1 METAPSPLY
10 TAPLYA
16 AVAIYGLVT
25 SSVIKALS
33 GIKSE
38 LPLSLPW
45 EQQCAAVPV
54 LQQPSAWSHAA

>member
-1 METAPSPLY
+1 METAPSTLY
-10 TAPLYA
+10 AAPLYA

-38 LPLSLPW
+38 SP
-45 EQQCAAVPV
+45 
-54 LQQPSAWSHAA
+54 